1 MIERERTVRS
11 VLNGPSVDSV
21 LFLSQPLQSD
31 KTVLRLGRRPL
42 VEIRRRGGARKTHR
56 SVRPL
61 RLSVSPNSLLL
72 LDVGIAQCATY
83 GDGAAEQIS
92 LGEHLFFSLEN
103 IFGIS
108 RTGLSAGRHCAATA
122 NSEIGK
128 GEESRSYD
136 AVAERENKYFGFPQ
150 RGEI

>member
-1 MIERERTVRS
+1 MFPGPA
-11 VLNGPSVDSV
+11 VLAAAS
-21 LFLSQPLQSD
+21 F
-31 KTVLRLGRRPL
+31 
-42 VEIRRRGGARKTHR
+42 
-56 SVRPL
+56 
-61 RLSVSPNSLLL
+61 LSVSCGTCTPSTL
-72 LDVGIAQCATY
+72 Y

-103 IFGIS
+103 ILGIS

-128 GEESRSYD
+128 GEESRMRSHD